1 MNYNECKFSEHC
13 HAFTA
18 VDSKNTIV
26 KSNEP
31 APAAT
36 DTSSTM
42 KNEINSQDKDSILLG
57 KCQEALIEGCRA
69 MLTVYNNMSEA
80 EQRAWD
86 LGEAFALFMRGRG
99 ELDDSL

>member
-1 MNYNECKFSEHC
+1 
-13 HAFTA
+13 
-18 VDSKNTIV
+18 
-26 KSNEP
+26 
-31 APAAT
+31 
-36 DTSSTM
+36 
-42 KNEINSQDKDSILLG
+42 
-57 KCQEALIEGCRA
+57 

>member
-1 MNYNECKFSEHC
+1 MATK
-13 HAFTA
+13 T
-18 VDSKNTIV
+18 K
-26 KSNEP
+26 EP

-36 DTSSTM
+36 DTSSNM
-42 KNEINSQDKDSILLG
+42 KNEINSQHKDSILLE
-57 KCQEALIEGCRA
+57 KCQEALIEGCRT

>member
-1 MNYNECKFSEHC
+1 MSVNAK
-13 HAFTA
+13 
-18 VDSKNTIV
+18 
-26 KSNEP
+26 EP
-31 APAAT
+31 APAAA
-36 DTSSTM
+36 DTSST
-42 KNEINSQDKDSILLG
+42 NEIYSQDKDSILLG
-57 KCQEALIEGCRA
+57 KCQEALIEGCRT